1 MSNIYDHIANVSIDV
16 QGVVENKSDLE
27 KILIIGAL
35 PKVAPTNAP
44 AQVGYYTSLKAVT
57 DAGWVAESETA
68 SALDPVGVAAK
79 IAFSQNPK
87 PEEIY
92 IAPIQVT
99 GSGNEATA
107 EYPSDT
113 AARAVAVSN
122 DWYVCCPVGL
132 AKADLALLAAYIDTQ
147 DKLMVY
153 NEEAFF
159 AAGTGN
165 TDEAMITAKTARV
178 FGVFC
183 KTVSN
188 EPVSSIP
195 AENHY
200 GMNVAFTIAWLAH
213 KTGSETAAYKTLI
226 GVTPASLT
234 QAEIDSLEDHCI
246 NYVSK
251 VGSRTVTMLGKAL
264 GGEWLDV
271 LRFRDWL
278 KTAIQVAIAEV
289 FISMPK
295 VPFTDGGIT
304 LIHNALESV
313 LKEGVE
319 SGGIAPTSY
328 DANGN
333 EVASYSI
340 SVPRATDIS
349 AATMAT
355 RKLSGITWSAITSSA
370 IHLVR
375 LNGTLTYAY

>member
-1 MSNIYDHIANVSIDV
+1 
-16 QGVVENKSDLE
+16 
-27 KILIIGAL
+27 
-35 PKVAPTNAP
+35 
-44 AQVGYYTSLKAVT
+44 
-57 DAGWVAESETA
+57 
-68 SALDPVGVAAK
+68 
-79 IAFSQNPK
+79 
-87 PEEIY
+87 
-92 IAPIQVT
+92 
-99 GSGNEATA
+99 
-107 EYPSDT
+107 
-113 AARAVAVSN
+113 
-122 DWYVCCPVGL
+122 
-132 AKADLALLAAYIDTQ
+132 
-147 DKLMVY
+147 
-153 NEEAFF
+153 
-159 AAGTGN
+159 
-165 TDEAMITAKTARV
+165 
-178 FGVFC
+178 
-183 KTVSN
+183 
-188 EPVSSIP
+188 
-195 AENHY
+195 
-200 GMNVAFTIAWLAH
+200 
-213 KTGSETAAYKTLI
+213 
-226 GVTPASLT
+226 
-234 QAEIDSLEDHCI
+234 
-246 NYVSK
+246 
-251 VGSRTVTMLGKAL
+251 MLGKAL

>member
-1 MSNIYDHIANVSIDV
+1 MLN
-16 QGVVENKSDLE
+16 
-27 KILIIGAL
+27 
-35 PKVAPTNAP
+35 
-44 AQVGYYTSLKAVT
+44 
-57 DAGWVAESETA
+57 DAGLETHRCQLGEHALAEVALYQYLAATGTTTHTQRTLEPRRHILEGGFITSETGHNGC
-68 SALDPVGVAAK
+68 LLAA
-79 IAFSQNPK
+79 
-87 PEEIY
+87 
-92 IAPIQVT
+92 APLLLQHDV
-99 GSGNEATA
+99 
-107 EYPSDT
+107 
-113 AARAVAVSN
+113 
-122 DWYVCCPVGL
+122 
-132 AKADLALLAAYIDTQ
+132 KADLALLAAYIDTQ